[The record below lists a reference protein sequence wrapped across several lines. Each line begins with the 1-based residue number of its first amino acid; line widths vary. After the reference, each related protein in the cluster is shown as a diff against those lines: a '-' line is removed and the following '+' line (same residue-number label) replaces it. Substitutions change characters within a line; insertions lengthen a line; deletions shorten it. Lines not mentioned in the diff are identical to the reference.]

1 MGADIAPV
9 DRGESVSAVE
19 PLLIE
24 GASRHRPPLN
34 DLAFELTR
42 QAAGFRR
49 SLPPAM
55 QPSLANLVRA
65 MNCYYSNLIE
75 GHDTHPVDIERALK
89 GDYSKDRKRRDLQLE
104 AKAHIA
110 VQQWID
116 DGGLADNRALSV
128 EGIRETHRRFCEHLP
143 EDLLWVEDPETGK
156 RAPVV
161 PGELRRLDVRVG
173 QHIPLSPGAL
183 PRFLSRFAEVY
194 GTLGKAEGLVAA
206 AAAHHRLLWMH
217 PFLDGNGR
225 VARLMSH
232 ATLLAILDTGAVWS
246 VARGLARNVQRYK
259 SLLSNCDLP
268 RRNDLDGRGTLSEEA
283 LAEFTRFF
291 LEVCIDQVR
300 FMESLVQP
308 ERLRAR
314 VLVWANEEIA
324 LGTLPAQAV
333 RVLDAVLHRGELPR
347 GEVDVVSGTGPRQA
361 RRILSALID
370 RGVLASDGPRA
381 PVHLAFGA
389 ELAQRWMPGLFPA
402 PSS

>member
-1 MGADIAPV
+1 
-9 DRGESVSAVE
+9 
-19 PLLIE
+19 
-24 GASRHRPPLN
+24 
-34 DLAFELTR
+34 
-42 QAAGFRR
+42 
-49 SLPPAM
+49 
-55 QPSLANLVRA
+55 
-65 MNCYYSNLIE
+65 
-75 GHDTHPVDIERALK
+75 
-89 GDYSKDRKRRDLQLE
+89 
-104 AKAHIA
+104 
-110 VQQWID
+110 
-116 DGGLADNRALSV
+116 
-128 EGIRETHRRFCEHLP
+128 
-143 EDLLWVEDPETGK
+143 
-156 RAPVV
+156 
-161 PGELRRLDVRVG
+161 
-173 QHIPLSPGAL
+173 
-183 PRFLSRFAEVY
+183 
-194 GTLGKAEGLVAA
+194 
-206 AAAHHRLLWMH
+206 
-217 PFLDGNGR
+217 
-225 VARLMSH
+225 LMSH

-259 SLLSNCDLP
+259 ALLSNCDLP

-333 RVLDAVLHRGELPR
+333 RVLEAVLHRGELPR

-361 RRILSALID
+361 RRILSALLD

-402 PSS
+402 SV